1 MQIRGNAWV
10 FGDNMDT
17 DLIAA
22 GQYLEA
28 PVEEAAKHAFE
39 AINPSFAKEAK
50 PGDIIVAGRNFGCGS
65 SRENAPQVLKH
76 LGISCILADSFA
88 RIFFRNA
95 IAIGLPVLVLKDLAK
110 IVKPMEII
118 SISLDSS
125 EVTLE
130 ASGKKLLAKPL
141 PEKMKEIINA
151 GGIDGLLNNL
161 AKAQ

>member
-17 DLIAA
+17 DLIVS

-39 AINPSFAKEAK
+39 AIAPSFAKEVK
-50 PGDIIVAGRNFGCGS
+50 PGDIIV
-65 SRENAPQVLKH
+65 
-76 LGISCILADSFA
+76 GISCILADSFA

-95 IAIGLPVLVLKDLAK
+95 IAIGLPVLVVKDLVK
-110 IVKPMEII
+110 IINPMEVI

-125 EVTLE
+125 EVTVE
-130 ASGKKLLAKPL
+130 SSGKKFLANPL
-141 PEKMKEIINA
+141 PGKMKEIINA
-151 GGIDGLLNNL
+151 GGIDGLLKNL
-161 AKAQ
+161 AKVQ